1 MFSFL
6 ARCGPDLSIN
16 EKRRHGLKPSFL
28 CPFWVLGTTSMSAPQ
43 FLLRSDSPC
52 QGSAVR
58 LQVLVSNKPAV
69 ARPTS
74 RECAAK
80 RLLVSMSNKAAS
92 RCTRTSDCPTKG
104 LLVSVSD
111 ETALT
116 GTTPILRSA
125 HRLQVSV
132 TNKAASALP

>member
-1 MFSFL
+1 MS
-6 ARCGPDLSIN
+6 D
-16 EKRRHGLKPSFL
+16 K
-28 CPFWVLGTTSMSAPQ
+28 TTSR
-43 FLLRSDSPC
+43 RS
-52 QGSAVR
+52 R
-58 LQVLVSNKPAV
+58 
-69 ARPTS
+69 
-74 RECAAK
+74 
-80 RLLVSMSNKAAS
+80 
-92 RCTRTSDCPTKG
+92 TRDCPAKG